1 MNGGGTIR
9 RLLCG
14 VRSRAVGCA
23 LQGYAA
29 DMTSHAERSPVAG
42 ALAGA
47 VAGMAGAWVM
57 DRAQSLLSRAI
68 GDNPS
73 DARDDWTDSQGGQ
86 RARAYVQRGEASE
99 PATMVATAKLSR
111 VLTGAMPSKS
121 QRWWGGVGLHY
132 AFGAGVG
139 ALYGAIAEG
148 APVVTRAAGL
158 PYGTAVWLAA
168 ENVMAP
174 AMGVSPPPTR
184 SSPRLHLHALFAH
197 LAFGFATETV
207 RRVLRPRHR

>member
-1 MNGGGTIR
+1 MSD
-9 RLLCG
+9 
-14 VRSRAVGCA
+14 SRNS
-23 LQGYAA
+23 
-29 DMTSHAERSPVAG
+29 MIKG

-47 VAGMAGAWVM
+47 MAGMVGAWAM
-57 DRAQSLLSRAI
+57 DRTQSLLSRAI

-73 DARDDWTDSQGGQ
+73 GARDEWTDSQGGQ
-86 RARAYVQRGEASE
+86 RSRADVQRGQTHE
-99 PATMVATAKLSR
+99 PATMVAAAKASR
-111 VLTGAMPSKS
+111 AITGRAPTKR

-139 ALYGAIAEG
+139 AVYGALAER
-148 APVVTRAAGL
+148 AAVITRGAGL

-174 AMGVSPPPTR
+174 AMGVSPPPAQ

-197 LAFGFATETV
+197 LAFGCSAELV
-207 RRVLRPRHR
+207 RKLLRPARGAAR